1 MFEFVR
7 KHNKIMQWLLFLL
20 IFPSFVLFGLEG
32 YNRYKEKGE
41 TVAKVDGRE
50 ITQLDWDNLHKQEVD
65 RMRQQMPTLDAKLLD
80 SPEAKYGTLE
90 RMVRERVLQAA
101 VEHGHMTVSD
111 QRLARELSRNEL
123 ITMLRKPDGTLD
135 MERYSQLLAAQGM
148 TPQMYE
154 DSVRG
159 ELATRQVLAGIGD
172 TGTPAAAP
180 AGVALG
186 SFFEKREAQIARF
199 SPADYQA
206 KIEPSDTELEAFY
219 KANGKM
225 FQSAEQANV
234 EWVMLDLAAVS
245 KGIAVNEADLK
256 TYYDQNAMRLG
267 GQEERRAS
275 HILIAA
281 GKDAS
286 AADKAKAKAK
296 AEELL
301 AQVKKAPDTFAEVA
315 KKNSQDPGSAPQGG
329 DLDFFA
335 RGAMTKP
342 FEDAAFALKEKGDI
356 SPVVESDFGF
366 HIIKLT
372 DLKGGKPK
380 SFEELRPQIEAELK
394 KSQAQKK
401 YAEAAEAFSNGV
413 YEQSDSLKP
422 VADKLKLE
430 IHSQAG
436 VTRTPAPGATGP
448 LANPKFLAAL
458 FSPEAV
464 DKKRNT
470 EALEIGPNQMVSGR
484 ITQYTPAATKPF
496 ADVKAQVRAQV
507 VAQRAAEMARTE
519 GQAKL
524 EAWKKAPDTATLPPA
539 VTLTRQDAGKQ
550 PRPVIEAALR
560 ADAAA
565 LPAWVGVDLGNDG
578 YAVVKVSKVLPRD
591 TPPAEQA
598 KQEQQQYLRSWTNAE
613 TLAYYET
620 LKARYKT
627 QINVAKPKEAV
638 VTQ

>member
-7 KHNKIMQWLLFLL
+7 KHNKIMQWVLFLL

-50 ITQLDWDNLHKQEVD
+50 ITQQDWDNVHKQEVD

-111 QRLARELSRNEL
+111 QRLARELQRNEL
-123 ITMLRKPDGTLD
+123 VTMLRKPDGTLD
-135 MERYSQLLAAQGM
+135 IERYTQLLAAQGM

-154 DSVRG
+154 NSVRG
-159 ELATRQVLAGIGD
+159 EVATRQVLGGIND
-172 TGTPAAAP
+172 TGTPVPAA
-180 AGVALG
+180 AGVALN

-199 SPADYQA
+199 ATADFQA
-206 KIEPSDTELEAFY
+206 KVEPTDAELEAFY
-219 KANGKM
+219 KANGKL
-225 FQSAEQANV
+225 FQAPEQANV

-245 KGIAVNEADLK
+245 KGITVNEADLK
-256 TYYDQNAMRLG
+256 TYYEQNALRLG

-275 HILIAA
+275 HILIAVPKGA
-281 GKDAS
+281 PQ
-286 AADKAKAKAK
+286 ADKDKAKAK

-301 AQVKKAPDTFAEVA
+301 AQVKKNPDSFAEVA
-315 KKNSQDPGSAPQGG
+315 KKNSQDPGSAAQGG

-342 FEDAAFALKEKGDI
+342 FEDAAFALKDKGEI
-356 SPVVESDFGF
+356 SGVVESDFGY

-372 DLKGGKPK
+372 DMKGGKPK
-380 SFEELRPQIEAELK
+380 PFEELRPQIEAELK
-394 KSQAQKK
+394 KMQAQKK
-401 YAEAAEAFSNGV
+401 YAESAEAFSNGV

-430 IHSQAG
+430 IHPQAG

-458 FSPEAV
+458 FAPEAV
-464 DKKRNT
+464 ERKRNT

-484 ITQYTPAATKPF
+484 ITQYTPATTKPF
-496 ADVKAQVRAQV
+496 ADVKAQVREQV
-507 VAQRAAEMARTE
+507 VAQRAAELARKE

-524 EAWKKAPDTATLPPA
+524 EAWKKAPDSATLPPA
-539 VTLTRQDAGKQ
+539 VAITRQDVGKQ
-550 PRPVIEAALR
+550 PRAVIEAALR
-560 ADAAA
+560 ADPTA
-565 LPAWVGVDLGNDG
+565 LPAWVGVDLGNEG
-578 YAVVKVSKVLPRD
+578 YAVLKVNKVLPRD
-591 TPPAEQA
+591 AAPAEQS
-598 KQEQQQYLRSWTNAE
+598 KQEQAQYLRAWTNAE
-613 TLAYYET
+613 TLAYYES

-627 QINVAKPKEAV
+627 HINVPKPKAALAE
-638 VTQ
+638 